1 MIGVI
6 AKLVIKSGGNAAFE
20 AALKPIVAKVRA
32 EPGNKLYALYRTPED
47 NGYILFERYDD
58 EAALE
63 RHRASPHY
71 EELRQMLTEHLAA
84 RPDWQVMQEAL

>member
-6 AKLVIKSGGNAAFE
+6 AKLVIKSGTNAAFE
-20 AALKPIVAKVRA
+20 AAMKPIVAKVRA
-32 EPGNKLYALYRTPED
+32 EPGNKLYALYKTPED

-71 EELRQMLTEHLAA
+71 EELRLMLIEHLIA

>member
-6 AKLVIKSGGNAAFE
+6 AKLVIKSGTNAAFE
-20 AALKPIVAKVRA
+20 AAMKPIVAKVRA
-32 EPGNKLYALYRTPED
+32 EPGNKLYALYKTPEE

-71 EELRQMLTEHLAA
+71 EELRLMLIEHLVA
-84 RPDWQVMQEAL
+84 RPDWQIMQEVA